1 MAATF
6 DKDMNIITNFLKDM
20 DIIAALDD
28 QPNDVGGLTAAE
40 LKAKFDEGGKAIQEY
55 INGTLIP
62 EVLGLDGTEASRQ
75 AAETARAEAE
85 TQRQQ
90 AEEQRLSAESARSSA
105 EAARIQAESERL
117 QAEESRI
124 SAETARIQAEQ
135 QRADETAG
143 IVARATEQAEL
154 AGTRAT
160 SAISSMNEAA
170 ASAAAAAEQ
179 ATAASGSA
187 AAAAQS
193 AQAIA
198 QSQALSQSW
207 AVGGTGQR
215 DGEDTNNAKYWA
227 EKAQDLSGGGSGK
240 KTCRLVVGTSTAGWM
255 ESDCDYLCD
264 GQEDEVEIQAAVNA
278 LPAEGGTIVLLE
290 GTYDLLDWV
299 VVEKD
304 RVEIRGAGPAVTID
318 SNVAVPLSTAFNLK
332 GNYCALRN
340 IRLLGGRLSGAWYQE
355 GIQIEG
361 SHCTVDSVVI
371 EDAAQSIIIKSTGSW
386 ATVQNCTMPACF
398 TCDASYLRL
407 LNNCFERNL
416 IQDAINATNT
426 VSIGATCYRCIGNF
440 IDGHSL
446 ICTGSYG
453 VIADNDV
460 VGPEDGAAI
469 LLQGKQLLC
478 HDNVAAFFNDAATYT
493 GKTIQITGTD
503 CIVTGNLTRLKEI
516 SDESGGD
523 TNLLANNKVIVA

>member
-90 AEEQRLSAESARSSA
+90 AEAQRLSAESARSSA
-105 EAARIQAESERL
+105 ETARIQAESARNT
-117 QAEESRI
+117 AEESRI

-170 ASAAAAAEQ
+170 ASAATAAEQ
-179 ATAASGSA
+179 ATTASGSA

-193 AQAIA
+193 AQAAA

-264 GQEDEVEIQAAVNA
+264 GEADQVEIQAAVDA

-299 VVEKD
+299 EVEKD
-304 RVEIRGAGPAVTID
+304 FVEIRGAGPAVTID
-318 SNVAVPLSTAFNLK
+318 SNVTVPESTVFNLK
-332 GNYCALRN
+332 GNYDALRN
-340 IRLLGGRLSGAWYQE
+340 MRILGGHLVANLYQD

-361 SHCTVDSVVI
+361 EHCTVDSVIIQDV
-371 EDAAQSIIIKSTGSW
+371 ANSIIIKNTGTW
-386 ATVQNCTMPACF
+386 ATVQNCTMTACF
-398 TCDASYLRL
+398 DCDASYLRL
-407 LNNCFERNL
+407 LHNCFERNL
-416 IQDAINATNT
+416 NHNVVNASNT
-426 VSIGATCYRCIGNF
+426 VSLGANSYRCIGNY

-446 ICTGSYG
+446 ICTGTYG
-453 VIADNDV
+453 VVADNDV

-469 LLQGKQLLC
+469 LLQGQQLLC
-478 HDNVAAFFNDAATYT
+478 HNNVAAFYNDAATYT
-493 GKTIQITGTD
+493 GKTIQITGTN
-503 CIVTGNLTRLKEI
+503 CIVMGNITRLKEI